1 MVKAVVYEA
10 HGGRGSIS
18 SWAKS
23 TFKLVSELEEK
34 VLGSCNRFEKL
45 IVK

>member
-10 HGGRGSIS
+10 QGGESRRGSIP

-23 TFKLVSELEEK
+23 TFKLVSERK
-34 VLGSCNRFEKL
+34 K
-45 IVK
+45 KD